1 MTSETESADR
11 GPLRRAMATIR
22 TLQSRLAA
30 QDENRPVAIV
40 GAGLRLPGGI
50 TSLAG
55 YWDALAAG
63 RDLVAPMP
71 AARQARFAADWA
83 TLPRR
88 GAFLDDVLGFDA
100 AFFGLSPREARHLD
114 PQHRLLME
122 VAWEALED
130 AALPADRLGSRSA
143 GLFLGI
149 MWQDYRDWQAGEPD
163 AFWTTGNGHNFAA
176 GRIAYTL
183 GLTGPTLAVDTAC
196 SSSLVALH
204 LAVQA
209 LRRGECEVALAG
221 GVNLIL
227 SPRSTRLVVET
238 RSLAPDGRCKSF
250 DAAANGFTRGEGC
263 GVVVLK
269 SLDAARRDGDRIHA
283 VIHGSA
289 VNQDGRSGGF
299 TVPNVLSQV
308 RLIEDALADARL
320 TAADIGFVETH
331 GTGTALGDPI
341 EVEALAAALGRRN
354 GGAPL
359 PVGAGKTNLGHLES
373 AAGVAGLLKAVLSL
387 RHRQVP
393 PVVHFRTLNPR
404 IDLDGTGIVVP
415 ARLTEWAPGAGRYAG
430 VSSFGMSGTNAH
442 VVLGAAEPSGPP
454 PDDAPA
460 PAGFEISAR
469 TEPALRELA
478 ARYAARLAT
487 LPAADFPALAS
498 TTATGRSRLAERAWI
513 AAAEPAAAAAAL
525 RELAEG
531 WATPQVVRLGP
542 TDPAPEPPPVVRR
555 VVDLPNYPW
564 QRKRY
569 EPEQR
574 EQPVEPAPLFTLDWR
589 PAAPAGPST
598 RRDPLVVAGDD
609 TRLLELIVREAAAAD
624 LTGTVLGP
632 LAGPVP
638 PGWDIGDLPADRDG
652 WSAFWSARTGRA
664 TVLLVPAATP
674 LAQATSTGAARCAAI
689 VAAVGA
695 AADRRGG
702 RTHLV
707 TRATRQTGDDDRP
720 EATDHGLLHGL
731 APTLGLEYPDGWG
744 GVVDLPADPRPT
756 DVRPM
761 LDLITADD
769 PPELTAVRAGVVLAA
784 RLTPARPGAGLPELH
799 PDATYLVT
807 GGLGAVGR
815 HLTAELVARGARHLL
830 IIGRRPRAALPDPAT
845 GFLAELAA
853 QGVDVHYRGDGCDTA
868 VDLAAACAPLAGLPP
883 VRGILH
889 LAGTVTSA
897 APADL
902 DPAAFAA
909 AAAAKAGGAWLLHRA
924 AVDWPLD
931 FFVLVSS
938 VSALWG
944 SKGHAAYA
952 AANGA
957 LDLLA
962 AYRRGQGLPATSVAY
977 GPWALDGEG
986 MADRATRERAERTGI
1001 GAMGAAE
1008 ARSALAVAVPGA
1020 AGHVIACRADL
1031 VRLGRVL
1038 PRLRAGLLAGHA
1050 EPVTGTAAG
1059 PVSGTTAGPV
1069 APPAP
1074 VDAATVRDTVAHLL
1088 AVQLGYDGAA
1098 DIRPDMGFAD
1108 LGLDSINAVDL
1119 AERLTAR
1126 LGRAVPVTALFDHP
1140 SVAELTAYLTGAGR
1154 PAAPAPPARPWS
1166 AETPAA
1172 PAPPARPW
1180 SAETPAAPAPP
1191 ARPWSAETSAA
1202 PAPPARPRPAETPAA
1217 ADPTRV
1223 RPSPG
1228 GEPIAIV
1235 GMACR
1240 FPQADSAGELW
1251 ELLDAGI
1258 DAVGPAPADRWG
1270 SGILRGGRVTTDQG
1284 GYLRGIDLFDAGFF
1298 DVPAREARSMDPQQR
1313 LLMETAWH
1321 ALEDAGIAP
1330 SALRGTAT
1338 GVFVGISY
1346 ADYARLLARGGAD
1359 DVDAYYGTGTALN
1372 ATAGRLAYALGL
1384 HGPALAVDTACSSSL
1399 VAAHLAVRALRAGEA
1414 DAALVGGVNILLDP
1428 MSSVAVSQAHMLAP
1442 DGRCRTFDADA
1453 DGFVRAEGCGV
1464 LVLKRLADARRD
1476 GDDVLA
1482 VIRGSAVNSDGAS
1495 SGLTVPN
1502 GSAQERLLTAALADA
1517 GLPGHAVSYLEAHGT
1532 GTRLGDP
1539 IEVAAAWRALGPG
1552 RDTGEPLLVGSVKS
1566 NIGHCESA
1574 AGLAGIVK
1582 VLLALRHGRIPANLH
1597 FRTPNPHVDWAGTN
1611 VRVVAAGTP
1620 WPRGPVP
1627 RVAGVSG
1634 FGFTG
1639 TNAHLVLA
1647 DPDQPSVTPPTRPG
1661 SAHLVTVSAPDPDGL
1676 ARVTA
1681 AWHDRLTGA
1690 ADGDLAALA
1699 AVSGRGRTHFR
1710 YRRSAVGR
1718 TGADLARELTA
1729 AGPVYGAAQPPRVAF
1744 LFTGQGSQY
1753 FGMGRDLYETEPAFR
1768 EVFDRCDD
1776 LMRPRLGTSLTE
1788 LVFTGEDAAA
1798 LHQTRVTQPALVAL
1812 ALSLVATWRSWGVE
1826 PATVLGHSVGEIAA
1840 AVCAGI
1846 LDLPAACEF
1855 VVRRAELMQST
1866 GPGRMLSVPAPEKLV
1881 EEWIRDTGLD
1891 LAAVNG
1897 PEATVVAGPAD
1908 AIEALAARLSAE
1920 NVRHRPLA
1928 TSHAFH
1934 SRLMDPI
1941 LDRLR
1946 GELAGLRTAPE
1957 TIPLV
1962 ANLTGQTGTTL
1973 DAEYWCEQ
1981 VRRPVRFHDG
1991 LVRLGEIGAD
2001 VLLEIGPDRTLTNLA
2016 GAAGLVPAG
2025 GAVSSLRRGIPARTA
2040 MLTAAAALYR
2050 AGQRL
2055 DFDRVHPTRPGR
2067 VDTPRYPFARTSYW
2081 VRPQPVA
2088 ATTPDASA
2096 GPAWGTE
2103 LRSPALPG
2111 RVFASHRSTTY
2122 PAHLTDHRLFGT
2134 VSVPGASQLA
2144 TVLSALSGG
2153 RDTVRL
2159 QDVHFPR
2166 ALVLHEGERYEQQV
2180 IESAGPDGRRVTVQ
2194 SLVHEETGRWQ
2205 EHLVA
2210 RLPAEPPA
2218 TGADDGPRADHLR
2231 HRADRELTGERF
2243 YRHLHLLGYHLG
2255 PSFRWI
2261 DHIWIA
2267 GDQALVR
2274 LTRPVETREDPGG
2287 YAVHPGLLDSCLQS
2301 AVCFAVDGEPDGE
2314 PDSEPDSG
2322 GAGLAIPFSV
2332 SRLAWHERPA
2342 ADAELWAHV
2351 RVRRDAD
2358 GAGLLRVGSAD
2369 IRLTGPDGRT
2379 SVLIEDFRFR
2389 YAPRALVE
2397 ASLSARA
2404 EVRRVD
2410 WTPVVDDGER
2420 PGSVTV
2426 LGSPPIETALREAGL
2441 RLTGLDADVLVD
2453 ARFTADRPAPAQIAA
2468 EVTRILRTLPAD
2480 RGYAFVGPPGPDGRP
2495 VVEAISGLLAGLRAE
2510 QPDRRVRVVEPR
2522 EGWRPE
2528 HLAAALTA
2536 AIPEDGVLLAA
2547 GPDGLRA
2554 RHLTGLRPPASPPVW
2569 DTAGS
2574 ALITGGLGALGL
2586 SVASFLVARG
2596 VRHLTLMARS
2606 GPDEPARQVLADLAT
2621 AGATVQV
2628 LTGDVTDPADCRTAV
2643 EQAGRDAPVR
2653 FVLHLAGTTDDRA
2666 FDGLTP
2672 DSFDSVFA
2680 AKVTGA
2686 VQLAAA
2692 VGTRPLT
2699 AFVLFSS
2706 ASAVLGSAGQANYAA
2721 ANGYL
2726 DGLATVLRG
2735 AGVPATSVGWGP
2747 WSTRYR
2753 DGLADTPAVRR
2764 AMSVRGLRAL
2774 TDEQAWP
2781 VLDAVL
2787 AGGPDR
2793 LVVVAGGAEPA
2804 VPPSPAPPAAA
2815 TDRGWLRDRL
2825 GDPAG
2830 LRAAIGRMVGEVL
2843 GDPGPVDPGLGFMD
2857 LGLDSIM
2864 TVDLQRRL
2872 SHALGRDLPVTVAL
2886 DHPTVDRLAAHIEP
2900 AVAGEATEPADDL
2913 NRLDRDD
2920 LDPLDRDD
2928 LDPLDRDDLGEMS
2941 LDDLVRAVRAD
2952 VATEG

>member
-11 GPLRRAMATIR
+11 GPLHRAMATIR
-22 TLQSRLAA
+22 TLQGRLAA
-30 QDENRPVAIV
+30 REENRPVAIV

-50 TSLAG
+50 TNLAG
-55 YWDALAAG
+55 YWDVLAAG
-63 RDLVAPMP
+63 RDLIRPMP
-71 AARQARFAADWA
+71 AARQDRFAAEWQ

-130 AALPADRLGSRSA
+130 AALPTDRLGAHSA

-227 SPRSTRLVVET
+227 SPRSTRLVAET
-238 RSLAPDGRCKSF
+238 RSLAPDGRCKTF

-269 SLDAARRDGDRIHA
+269 PLDAARRDGDRVHA

-320 TAADIGFVETH
+320 TPADIGFVETH

-341 EVEALAAALGRRN
+341 ELEALAAALGRRN
-354 GGAPL
+354 AGAPL

-387 RHRQVP
+387 RQRQIP

-415 ARLTEWAPGAGRYAG
+415 ARLTDWAPGAGRYAG

-442 VVLGAAEPSGPP
+442 VVLGAAEPPGAPA
-454 PDDAPA
+454 DDAPA

-469 TEPALRELA
+469 TEPALRDLA

-487 LPAADFPALAS
+487 LPAADFPALVS
-498 TTATGRSRLAERAWI
+498 TVATGRSRLAERAWI
-513 AAAEPAAAAAAL
+513 AAAEPATAAAAL

-531 WATPQVVRLGP
+531 RPTARVVRLGP
-542 TDPAPEPPPVVRR
+542 ADPAPEQPPATRR
-555 VVDLPNYPW
+555 VVDLPTYPW

-569 EPEQR
+569 EPEQ
-574 EQPVEPAPLFTLDWR
+574 PAEPAPLFTLDWR
-589 PAAPAGPST
+589 PLAPAGPAT
-598 RRDPLVVAGDD
+598 RPDPLVVAGDD
-609 TRLLELIVREAAAAD
+609 TRLLTSIVREAAAAG
-624 LTGTVLGP
+624 LAGTVLGP
-632 LAGPVP
+632 LAGPP
-638 PGWDIGDLPADRDG
+638 PSGWDTGDLPAGRDG
-652 WSAFWSARTGRA
+652 WNAFWSARAGRA
-664 TVLLVPAATP
+664 TTILAPAAAP
-674 LAQATSTGAARCAAI
+674 LAQATSTGAARCAAV
-689 VAAVGA
+689 VAAVGVA
-695 AADRRGG
+695 AERGGG
-702 RTHLV
+702 RTYLV
-707 TRATRQTGDDDRP
+707 TRAVRRTGDGDRP

-731 APTLGLEYPDGWG
+731 APTLGLEYPGGWG
-744 GVVDLPADPRPT
+744 GVVDLPADPLPT

-761 LDLITADD
+761 LDLIAAGD
-769 PPELTAVRAGVVLAA
+769 PPELAAVRGGVVLAA
-784 RLTPARPGAGLPELH
+784 RLTPAHPGAGLPELR
-799 PDATYLVT
+799 PDATYVVT

-815 HLTAELVARGARHLL
+815 QLTAELVDRGARHLL
-830 IIGRRPRAALPDPAT
+830 IVGRRPRTALPGVAA
-845 GFLAELAA
+845 GFLTELAA
-853 QGVDVHYRGDGCDTA
+853 RGVDVHYRGDGCDTA
-868 VDLAAACAPLAGLPP
+868 ENLALACAPLAALPP
-883 VRGILH
+883 VRGVLH
-889 LAGTVTSA
+889 VAGTVTSVA
-897 APADL
+897 AADL
-902 DPAAFAA
+902 DTAAFSAA
-909 AAAAKAGGAWLLHRA
+909 VAAKAGGAWLLHRA
-924 AVDWPLD
+924 ADDWPLD

-944 SKGHAAYA
+944 AKGHAAYA

-962 AYRRGQGLPATSVAY
+962 AFRRGRGLPATSVAY
-977 GPWALDGEG
+977 GPWALDGDG
-986 MADRATRERAERTGI
+986 MADREIRERAERIGI
-1001 GAMGAAE
+1001 AAIGPAE
-1008 ARSALAVAVPGA
+1008 GRLALAAAVPGP
-1020 AGHVIACRADL
+1020 AGQVIACRADL
-1031 VRLGRVL
+1031 PRLGRIL
-1038 PRLRAGLLAGHA
+1038 PRSRTGLLAGQTGPAA
-1050 EPVTGTAAG
+1050 EATGE
-1059 PVSGTTAGPV
+1059 
-1069 APPAP
+1069 PAP
-1074 VDAATVRDTVAHLL
+1074 IPAPADAAAVRATIAQLL
-1088 AVQLGYDGAA
+1088 AAQLGYDGAA

-1126 LGRAVPVTALFDHP
+1126 LGRAVEVTALFDHP
-1140 SVAELTAYLTGAGR
+1140 SVAELAAYLTGGGR
-1154 PAAPAPPARPWS
+1154 PAAPAPPVRPAP
-1166 AETPAA
+1166 AEAPEPAA
-1172 PAPPARPW
+1172 PAGARP
-1180 SAETPAAPAPP
+1180 PL
-1191 ARPWSAETSAA
+1191 
-1202 PAPPARPRPAETPAA
+1202 
-1217 ADPTRV
+1217 
-1223 RPSPG
+1223 G

-1240 FPQADSAGELW
+1240 FPRADSTGQLW
-1251 ELLDAGI
+1251 ELLDAGV
-1258 DAVGPAPADRWG
+1258 DAVGEAPADRWG
-1270 SGILRGGRVTTDQG
+1270 SEILRGERVTTDQG
-1284 GYLRGIDLFDAGFF
+1284 GYLGGIDLFDAGFF

-1321 ALEDAGIAP
+1321 ALEDAGIDPA
-1330 SALRGTAT
+1330 ALRDTAT

-1346 ADYARLLARGGAD
+1346 ADYARLLAQGGAA

-1372 ATAGRLAYALGL
+1372 AAAGRLAYALGL

-1399 VAAHLAVRALRAGEA
+1399 VAAHLAVRALRAGDA

-1442 DGRCRTFDADA
+1442 DGRCRTFDAGA

-1464 LVLKRLADARRD
+1464 LVLKRLADAHRD

-1552 RDTGEPLLVGSVKS
+1552 RGPDEPLLVGSVKS

-1574 AGLAGIVK
+1574 AGIAGIVK
-1582 VLLALRHGRIPANLH
+1582 VLLALRHDRIPANLH

-1639 TNAHLVLA
+1639 TNAHLVLT
-1647 DPDQPSVTPPTRPG
+1647 DPDRVPPTPPARPG
-1661 SAHLVTVSAPDPDGL
+1661 GAHLVTVSAPDPDGL
-1676 ARVTA
+1676 ARATA
-1681 AWHDRLTGA
+1681 AWRDRLTGA
-1690 ADGDLAALA
+1690 ADGELAALA
-1699 AVSGRGRTHFR
+1699 AASGRGRAHFR
-1710 YRRSAVGR
+1710 YRRAAVGR
-1718 TGADLARELTA
+1718 TGADLAKELA
-1729 AGPVYGAAQPPRVAF
+1729 AGGPVSGASEPPRVAF

-1768 EVFDRCDD
+1768 EAFDRCDD
-1776 LMRPRLGTSLTE
+1776 LMRPRLGASLTE

-1798 LHQTRVTQPALVAL
+1798 LHQTRVTQPAMVAL
-1812 ALSLVATWRSWGVE
+1812 AVSLVATWRSWGVE
-1826 PATVLGHSVGEIAA
+1826 PVTVLGHSVGEIAA
-1840 AVCAGI
+1840 AVCAGV
-1846 LDLPAACEF
+1846 LDLPTACAF

-1866 GPGRMLSVPAPEKLV
+1866 EHGRMLSVAAPEKSV
-1881 EEWIRDTGLD
+1881 EEWIRGTGLD

-1897 PEATVVAGPAD
+1897 PAATVVAGPA
-1908 AIEALAARLSAE
+1908 EAVEVLTARLSAA

-1934 SRLMDPI
+1934 SRLMEPI
-1941 LDRLR
+1941 LEELR
-1946 GELAGLRTAPE
+1946 GELADLRTAPE
-1957 TIPLV
+1957 TTPLV
-1962 ANLTGQTGTTL
+1962 ANLTGRTGTTL
-1973 DAEYWCEQ
+1973 DAAYWCEQ

-2016 GAAGLVPAG
+2016 AAAGLVPAG
-2025 GAVSSLRRGIPARTA
+2025 GAVASLRRGIPARTA
-2040 MLTAAAALYR
+2040 MLTAVATLYR

-2055 DFDRVHPTRPGR
+2055 DWRRVHPSRPGR
-2067 VDTPRYPFARTSYW
+2067 VDAPRYPFARTSYW
-2081 VRPQPVA
+2081 ARPQQVPAGEPA
-2088 ATTPDASA
+2088 APA

-2111 RVFASHRSTTY
+2111 RVFVSHRSTTY

-2144 TVLSALSGG
+2144 TVVSALAGDH
-2153 RDTVRL
+2153 DTVRL
-2159 QDVHFPR
+2159 HDVHFPR

-2180 IESAGPDGRRVTVQ
+2180 IESPGPDGRRVTVQ
-2194 SLVHEETGRWQ
+2194 SLVDDEAGRWQ

-2210 RLPAEPPA
+2210 RVPAEPPA
-2218 TGADDGPRADHLR
+2218 ATGRRPRTGHLR
-2231 HRADRELTGERF
+2231 HEAERELTGEQF
-2243 YRHLHLLGYHLG
+2243 YRHLHTLGYHLG

-2261 DHIWIA
+2261 DHVWID

-2274 LTRPVETREDPGG
+2274 LIRPAETREDPAG

-2301 AVCFAVDGEPDGE
+2301 AVCFAVDGEPDG
-2314 PDSEPDSG
+2314 D
-2322 GAGLAIPFSV
+2322 GAGLAIPFSM
-2332 SRLAWHERPA
+2332 SRLAWHAHPA
-2342 ADAELWAHV
+2342 GDAEWWAHV
-2351 RVRRDAD
+2351 RVRRDA
-2358 GAGLLRVGSAD
+2358 GGTGLLRVGSAD
-2369 IRLTGPDGRT
+2369 IHLTGPGGQT

-2389 YAPRALVE
+2389 HAPRALVE

-2404 EVRRVD
+2404 TVRRVD
-2410 WTPVVDDGER
+2410 WTPVSGDGAR
-2420 PGSVTV
+2420 PGSVSV
-2426 LGSPPIETALREAGL
+2426 LGAPAVADALRQAGL
-2441 RLTGLDADVLVD
+2441 ELADPAAGAVLVD
-2453 ARFTADRPAPAQIAA
+2453 ARFATDRQAPDQVAA
-2468 EVTRILRTLPAD
+2468 EVARTLRTLPPH
-2480 RGYAFVGPPGPDGRP
+2480 RGYAFLGPPGPDGRP
-2495 VVEAISGLLAGLRAE
+2495 VVEAIAGLLAGLRAE
-2510 QPDRRVRVVEPR
+2510 QPDRRVRVIEPR
-2522 EGWRPE
+2522 EAWRPE
-2528 HLAAALTA
+2528 HLAAALA
-2536 AIPEDGVLLAA
+2536 VPVPDDGVLLAT

-2554 RHLTGLRPPASPPVW
+2554 RHLTDLEPPASPPVW
-2569 DTAGS
+2569 DPAGS

-2596 VRHLTLMARS
+2596 VRHVTLMARS
-2606 GPDEPARQVLADLAT
+2606 APDEPARRVLGDLT
-2621 AGATVQV
+2621 AGGATVQV
-2628 LTGDVTDPADCRTAV
+2628 VTGDVADPADCRDAV
-2643 EQAGRDAPVR
+2643 GRAGRDAPLR
-2653 FVLHLAGTTDDRA
+2653 FVFHLAGVTDDRA
-2666 FDGLTP
+2666 FDTLTP
-2672 DSFDSVFA
+2672 DSFASVFA
-2680 AKVTGA
+2680 AKADGA

-2692 VGTRPLT
+2692 VGTRQLT

-2706 ASAVLGSAGQANYAA
+2706 AAAVLGSAGQANYAA

-2726 DGLATVLRG
+2726 DGLATVLRE

-2753 DGLADTPAVRR
+2753 EGLADTPAVRR
-2764 AMSVRGLRAL
+2764 SMRVRGLRAL
-2774 TDEQAWP
+2774 TDDQAWP

-2804 VPPSPAPPAAA
+2804 VPRSPAARAGAPG
-2815 TDRGWLRDRL
+2815 RGWLCDRL
-2825 GDPAG
+2825 TDPAA
-2830 LRAAIGRMVGEVL
+2830 LRGEIGRMVGEVL
-2843 GDPGPVDPGLGFMD
+2843 GEPEPIDPGLGFMD

-2872 SHALGRDLPVTVAL
+2872 SHAIGRDLPVTVAL
-2886 DHPTVDRLAAHIEP
+2886 DHPTVDRLAAYVEAPAAGPAPEP
-2900 AVAGEATEPADDL
+2900 VDDL
-2913 NRLDRDD
+2913 A
-2920 LDPLDRDD
+2920 PLDRAD
-2928 LDPLDRDDLGEMS
+2928 LAELS